1 MKEPRIMIVDDSPFS
16 ITLIE
21 KILTNNGYKV
31 VAKATNKDD
40 MVKKFTE
47 EKPDFVTM
55 DLTMPEIN
63 GFESIKLLRTID
75 SNFKSV
81 MISSLKDDELF
92 EESKKLKINAYLQKP
107 VKEDELVNT
116 IKNIINYDQ
125 NYYELLEEHQ
135 DIFKESFAD
144 AVNSMTRTRVS
155 FREKMED
162 EIKFSMGFAV
172 AIGIIGTFPGRFFLD
187 MSNDTLSA
195 FTKSITGDETEDPEE
210 KAHFIS
216 EFANIVAG
224 NACSLLNLTG
234 KNYKFRLSSPTV
246 FYGEELTV
254 STANL
259 KTFMVSAETEFGEII
274 IGTSF
279 SRGV

>member
-21 KILTNNGYKV
+21 KILTNNGYEV

-40 MVKKFTE
+40 MVKKFSE

-75 SNFKSV
+75 SNFKSI
-81 MISSLKDDELF
+81 MISSLKDEELF

-116 IKNIINYDQ
+116 IKNIIIYDQ

-144 AVNSMTRTRVS
+144 AVNSMTRPES
-155 FREKMED
+155 LSEKRWRT
-162 EIKFSMGFAV
+162 KLN
-172 AIGIIGTFPGRFFLD
+172 FPWDLQ
-187 MSNDTLSA
+187 
-195 FTKSITGDETEDPEE
+195 
-210 KAHFIS
+210 
-216 EFANIVAG
+216 
-224 NACSLLNLTG
+224 LL
-234 KNYKFRLSSPTV
+234 
-246 FYGEELTV
+246 
-254 STANL
+254 
-259 KTFMVSAETEFGEII
+259 
-274 IGTSF
+274 
-279 SRGV
+279 

>member
-31 VAKATNKDD
+31 VAKATNKND

-81 MISSLKDDELF
+81 MISSLKDEELF